1 MKLLILGHGEH
12 GKDTA
17 AEIISQTLKLSF
29 MSSSEYA
36 AGIIFEALNVALDG
50 KYNDVNDAYDDR
62 RSHRELWR
70 VLINLLSV
78 NDRSALTKRILMVS
92 DIYVGMRCKETY
104 ESSKHLFDHVIWVDA
119 LKRLPPDET
128 MTIPYNNKTMTRI
141 DNNGSIAYMDFQIN
155 QLANKLSELKKF
167 PGYLKAN

>member
-17 AEIISQTLKLSF
+17 AEIISQTLNLSF
-29 MSSSEYA
+29 ISSSAYA

-62 RSHRELWR
+62 RNHRPLWR
-70 VLINLLSV
+70 SLISLFCA
-78 NDRSALTKRILMVS
+78 NDRSALTKKILMAS
-92 DIYVGMRCKETY
+92 DIYVGMRCEEDY
-104 ESSKHLFDHVIWVDA
+104 EASKHLFDHVIWVDA
-119 LKRLPPDET
+119 LKRKPADET
-128 MTIPYNNKTMTRI
+128 MTIPYNKKTMIRI

-155 QLANKLSELKKF
+155 QLANKLSGLRKA
-167 PGYLKAN
+167 PNYLKAE